1 MVSEKGRKG
10 IEVTLKVAKMLV
22 GARRAGL
29 SASQTAERLEFSQYH
44 NHLWGLKRMVPKIE
58 NIQREAVVW
67 RKMLLMSG
75 GHRLEWADWLETMET
90 LGCLI
95 RLPFVCM

>member
-1 MVSEKGRKG
+1 M
-10 IEVTLKVAKMLV
+10 TLKVVKMLV
-22 GARRAGL
+22 GVRRAGL

-44 NHLWGLKRMVPKIE
+44 NHLWGLKE
-58 NIQREAVVW
+58 NGAKNRKYPAGGSCVEENAVDV
-67 RKMLLMSG
+67 R

-95 RLPFVCM
+95 RLLFVCM

>member
-10 IEVTLKVAKMLV
+10 IEVTLKVVKMLV

-44 NHLWGLKRMVPKIE
+44 NHLWGLKRMVPEIE

-67 RKMLLMSG
+67 RKMLWMSG
-75 GHRLEWADWLETMET
+75 VTGWNGQTGWTPWR
-90 LGCLI
+90 
-95 RLPFVCM
+95 P